1 MLKLQ
6 GVIKAQ
12 LMDICSQP
20 GCNNPVAK
28 PGHTLCYRCWKAAN
42 RKSTP
47 KPNIS
52 PKPNIPPKP
61 TADKSPRLLSATKI
75 SQKLNE
81 LNYQIHRNQVN
92 RILSELGLLE
102 KQGTNWIATRRGIAF
117 GATQK
122 KDSKTE
128 NSYVVWS
135 PNILENRIF
144 LDAIHNIISETTDA
158 NTTET
163 TREQNFREKFRENAK
178 FRTTDGHWVRSK
190 AEVMID
196 NWLYMA
202 ELVHAYERRLPIAE
216 EVYCDFYIPAG
227 KVYLEY
233 WGYENDEKYL
243 ERKREKQKLYQQYEL
258 NLIEIIDKNV
268 RDLDDFL
275 PRMLLRFGV
284 KLN

>member
-1 MLKLQ
+1 MKT
-6 GVIKAQ
+6 
-12 LMDICSQP
+12 CSQP
-20 GCNNPVAK
+20 GCNNPVSK
-28 PGHTLCYRCWKAAN
+28 PGHTLCYDCWKAGH
-42 RKSTP
+42 RKPVP
-47 KPNIS
+47 KPNINPVNS
-52 PKPNIPPKP
+52 P
-61 TADKSPRLLSATKI
+61 TLLSATKI
-75 SQKLNE
+75 SQKLTQ
-81 LNYQIHRNQVN
+81 LNYNIHRNDVN

-102 KQGTNWIATRRGIAF
+102 KQGTNWIATRRGLAF

-122 KDSKTE
+122 QDVKTG

-144 LDAIHNIISETTDA
+144 LEAIQNIISDTIDSNNLNA
-158 NTTET
+158 IS
-163 TREQNFREKFRENAK
+163 EQSFREKFRESAK

-216 EVYCDFYIPAG
+216 EMYCDFYIPAG

-233 WGYENDEKYL
+233 WGYENDAKYL
-243 ERKREKQKLYQQYEL
+243 ERKREKQRLYRQYEL
-258 NLIEIIDKNV
+258 NLIEIIDENV

-275 PRMLLRFGV
+275 PKMLLNFGV
-284 KLN
+284 RVS

>member
-1 MLKLQ
+1 MET
-6 GVIKAQ
+6 
-12 LMDICSQP
+12 CSQP
-20 GCNNPVAK
+20 NCNNPVSK
-28 PGHTLCYRCWKAAN
+28 PGHTLCYNCWKTAN
-42 RKSTP
+42 A
-47 KPNIS
+47 KPTIKTIIS
-52 PKPNIPPKP
+52 PKPKIVN
-61 TADKSPRLLSATKI
+61 SPMLLSATKI

-81 LNYQIHRNQVN
+81 QNYSVHRNNVN

-102 KQGTNWIATRRGIAF
+102 KKGTDWIATRRGIAF

-122 KDSKTE
+122 NDPKTG
-128 NSYVVWS
+128 NSYVLWS

-144 LDAIHNIISETTDA
+144 LEAIKNIISETTDS
-158 NTTET
+158 NILET
-163 TREQNFREKFRENAK
+163 KSEQSFREKFRESAK

-216 EVYCDFYIPAG
+216 EVYCDFYIPSG

-233 WGYENDEKYL
+233 WGYENDSKYL
-243 ERKREKQKLYQQYEL
+243 DRKREKQRIYQQYEL
-258 NLIEIIDKNV
+258 NLIEIVDENV

-275 PRMLLRFGV
+275 PRILLTFGV
-284 KLN
+284 QVS